1 MEQTHDSRWERSL
14 EQVARRFDYP
24 PTPAIADNLRRP
36 TADGRPPTSAGRRA
50 GGRPSAVSRR
60 LALALLLVAFAAALL
75 AAPPTRAAILAF
87 FARVGAIEIFVDET
101 APTAAPSTAVPS
113 TPAPPP
119 TALPAITSAPT
130 GAGTASRPVAHS
142 LSLFDLGQPTTLAE
156 AGRAVGFT
164 PHLPAAL
171 GEPDEVYHHRVDLPA
186 VTYVWRGPDGVPLS
200 LTQIGIAEFARKMV
214 GGGNVEDTTVN
225 DAPAVWL
232 TGPHTLQLLGDRPP
246 GALLITSNVLIWAQ
260 DGFTYRLEGN
270 LTLEE
275 AVAIA
280 ESVAPTPTPTTD

>member
-1 MEQTHDSRWERSL
+1 MEQTHDTRWERSL

-24 PTPAIADNLRRP
+24 PTPAIAANLRRP
-36 TADGRPPTSAGRRA
+36 TADSRQPTAAGRRV
-50 GGRPSAVSRR
+50 GGQRSPVGRR

-101 APTAAPSTAVPS
+101 APTAAP
-113 TPAPPP
+113 P
-119 TALPAITSAPT
+119 TALPTTAPTSART
-130 GAGTASRPVAHS
+130 VSHS
-142 LSLFDLGQPTTLAE
+142 LALFDLGQPTTLAE
-156 AGRAVGFT
+156 AGQRVGFT
-164 PHLPAAL
+164 PHLPATL

-186 VTYVWRGPDGVPLS
+186 ITYVWRGPDGAPLS

-214 GGGNVEDTTVN
+214 SEGGVQETAVN
-225 DAPAVWL
+225 GATALWL
-232 TGPHTLQLLGDRPP
+232 PGPHTLQLLGDRPP
-246 GALLITSNVLIWAQ
+246 GALLITSNVLIWVQ
-260 DGFTYRLEGN
+260 DGFTFRLEGG

-280 ESVAPTPTPTTD
+280 ASVAPTPTPTAD